1 MAKTYEE
8 LEAEMLKQMESE
20 ETGQP
25 VAAPEPEAK
34 PEAAAEAAS
43 VPSEAAP
50 VPEAQPEAAKEAAP
64 APAETVPEEEPL
76 DLDPPIE
83 HLARRRLA
91 QERAAAAERQR
102 AADKELADL
111 RAEVERLKQP
121 KAEAKPD
128 PLGEEFFKA
137 LADTQ
142 GEEMADALRKM
153 YAAIQQQAAPAQSP
167 ATAPVP
173 APATDEVPHQAQE
186 VDTYIADTV
195 ASHPDLSYWHELY
208 VKAEGSK
215 TLSAAEKAKMQRPF
229 MLAVQASNEL
239 AADRKSGLVDP
250 LLGHWTAKPNEL
262 AGAIVSR
269 VRQLNTPRSA
279 ATDTA
284 TTTAAVSPPPRSLD
298 DVGGGSS
305 GSVATKSRAQQ
316 AAELYAEG
324 KDEEAEAL
332 LISKEDRYQLDKMV
346 FGGTGG
352 AQ

>member
-1 MAKTYEE
+1 MPKTYEE

-20 ETGQP
+20 EAGQP
-25 VAAPEPEAK
+25 AAAVEAPIQ
-34 PEAAAEAAS
+34 PEAAVET
-43 VPSEAAP
+43 AP
-50 VPEAQPEAAKEAAP
+50 IQPEAQPEAAKETP
-64 APAETVPEEEPL
+64 PPAETVPEEEPL

-91 QERAAAAERQR
+91 QEQAAAAERQR

-111 RAEVERLKQP
+111 RAEVARLKQP

-128 PLGEEFFKA
+128 PLGDEFFKA
-137 LADTQ
+137 LADAE
-142 GEEMADALRKM
+142 GEGVADALRKV
-153 YAAIQQQAAPAQSP
+153 YAAIQQQAAPAQG
-167 ATAPVP
+167 AVAAAVP
-173 APATDEVPHQAQE
+173 APATAEIPQQE
-186 VDTYIADTV
+186 QVDTYIADTV

-208 VKAEGSK
+208 VKAEESK
-215 TLSAAEKAKMQRPF
+215 TLSSAEKARMQRPF
-229 MLAVQASNEL
+229 LLAVKASNEL

-279 ATDTA
+279 APATA
-284 TTTAAVSPPPRSLD
+284 TTPTSSVSPPPRSLD
-298 DVGGGSS
+298 DVGGGST

-316 AAELYAEG
+316 AVELYQSG
-324 KDEEAEAL
+324 KDDEAEAL
-332 LISKEDRYQLDKMV
+332 LTNDKDRMQFNRMV

>member
-1 MAKTYEE
+1 MPKTYEE
-8 LEAEMLKQMESE
+8 LEAEMLEQMERE
-20 ETGQP
+20 EAGQP
-25 VAAPEPEAK
+25 VAAPEVK
-34 PEAAAEAAS
+34 PEAAVETAPIPA
-43 VPSEAAP
+43 EAAP
-50 VPEAQPEAAKEAAP
+50 VPEVEPEAAKEAP
-64 APAETVPEEEPL
+64 APAETVPEEEPI

-91 QERAAAAERQR
+91 QEQAAAAERQR

-111 RAEVERLKQP
+111 RAEVARLKQP

-128 PLGEEFFKA
+128 PLGDEFFKA
-137 LADTQ
+137 LADAE
-142 GEEMADALRKM
+142 GEGVADALRKV
-153 YAAIQQQAAPAQSP
+153 YAAIQQQAAPAQG
-167 ATAPVP
+167 AVAAAVP
-173 APATDEVPHQAQE
+173 APATAEIPQQE
-186 VDTYIADTV
+186 QVDTYIADTV

-208 VKAEGSK
+208 VKAEESK
-215 TLSAAEKAKMQRPF
+215 TLSSAEKARMQRPF
-229 MLAVQASNEL
+229 LLAVKASNEL

-279 ATDTA
+279 APA
-284 TTTAAVSPPPRSLD
+284 TAATPTSSVSPPPRSLD
-298 DVGGGSS
+298 DVGGGST

-316 AAELYAEG
+316 AVELYQSG
-324 KDEEAEAL
+324 KDDEAEAL
-332 LISKEDRYQLDKMV
+332 LTNDKDRMQFNRMV

>member
-25 VAAPEPEAK
+25 VAAPK
-34 PEAAAEAAS
+34 PETAAEAAP

-50 VPEAQPEAAKEAAP
+50 VPAAQPETAKEAAP

-91 QERAAAAERQR
+91 QEQAAAEERQR
-102 AADKELADL
+102 AADKELAEL

-142 GEEMADALRKM
+142 GEDMADALRKM
-153 YAAIQQQAAPAQSP
+153 YAAIKQQAAPAQSP
-167 ATAPVP
+167 ATAPAP
-173 APATDEVPHQAQE
+173 APATNEVPQQGQE

-229 MLAVQASNEL
+229 MLAVKASNEL

-279 ATDTA
+279 APATA
-284 TTTAAVSPPPRSLD
+284 TTTAPAVSPPPRSLD
-298 DVGGGSS
+298 DVGGGTT
-305 GSVATKSRAQQ
+305 GSVTTKSRAQQ
-316 AAELYAEG
+316 AVELYQAG
-324 KDEEAEAL
+324 KDNEAEAL
-332 LISKEDRYQLDKMV
+332 LTNDKDRMQFDRIV